1 MSTRLKSAL
10 LINLICLLVVASVTA
25 LALPFLYQQQKNNT
39 EKEVTTALSLFEI
52 SARRAVNIQN
62 KPVLKELA
70 EELLKSPSV
79 NYVKVTDQSSRE
91 VMVEAGTPRKKQQ
104 NDGKQTNKLAAQVDN
119 QQRPSSQ
126 INPIAWVEI
135 EFSSP
140 SSVYQWLL
148 PHRLVVFRLLAGILL
163 LQIVLS
169 VFVSRMFTTAST
181 NPKPTPK
188 PIKPTVNKPTP
199 PKQEPIISS
208 SKTAVEIT
216 NAKLSKE
223 LQTAKAQH
231 KKDKH
236 KVKQLVELSN
246 RANSLKKALL
256 EHANN
261 AAFIVDEHNHV
272 IEASTIGRNYL
283 NVSKD
288 KLININLNKH
298 YSVPKQ
304 NETQDGEFMELLV
317 SYPEEFCL
325 LVRANKTG
333 KTYAATH
340 LALPFSE
347 DSLYLVSINPIHQQE
362 QLTQHKQSPKHLLQQ
377 LMPSDLYTP
386 LKAGCLDA
394 LNQLNKASLL
404 APTEYSNRERL
415 DAQLRLSTLLRSLP
429 WQQQQDTS
437 IKCKSESVLEI
448 LEQRLAQFS
457 ALFQAKNLHWA
468 LVVSPEIS
476 QQYMLNR
483 PHLIA
488 ILDLQLYLISLYPS
502 NSQVLVQLQVEEQQL
517 VFSVDSE
524 NAGQLSALQQSI
536 IALSAALVKQ
546 INGRQQQNQDS
557 LSLCLNYQAVASDQL
572 VESPSEDMQYFALDF
587 ADEFFQRCLSIQLQ
601 LLSAEV
607 IDLKK
612 LDEVA
617 AKHSVT
623 VISDKPE
630 LTLELEDQ
638 GIKLNVLLVAEQLP
652 SSAQYDSSLKPL
664 FCLKPQLCSFLMA
677 SFFQQKSNTQE
688 QQTIEDLA
696 QVAIAAA
703 SEDEATTPSSFS
715 IASFSQ
721 SKHRFEHLNTQVG
734 DIALKWQHRAWQE
747 AYNQIKNLGTVDYL
761 LLESSELTTV
771 RIQQIQQYKPELRLL
786 LLVNNVEDLDVTRLA
801 GLHYYLLSESNI
813 ENDIRDVLVL
823 NQHFGQA
830 LEGLCADEQL
840 LSSHAIS
847 EYSFLRLIENLS
859 GLSPSEPKPKS
870 DKQTDVSPTESSNEP
885 YLRALENVFNIENK
899 NRSSLIVEFAKQ
911 QKWKEAQEQVQHLA
925 FGAEKFASDKLNQQV
940 SELSEAVFKQD
951 ETALTSALAQL
962 N

>member
-25 LALPFLYQQQKNNT
+25 LALPFLYQQQKANT

-62 KPVLKELA
+62 KAVLKELA

-79 NYVKVTDQSSRE
+79 NYVKVTDQSSRT
-91 VMVEAGTPRKKQQ
+91 VMAEAGTPRKKQQ
-104 NDGKQTNKLAAQVDN
+104 NDGKQTNKLAAKVDN
-119 QQRPSSQ
+119 QKRSSTQ

-140 SSVYQWLL
+140 TNVYHWLL

-163 LQIVLS
+163 LQILLS
-169 VFVSRMFTTAST
+169 VFVSRMFTTA
-181 NPKPTPK
+181 PAKPTS
-188 PIKPTVNKPTP
+188 NKPVSN
-199 PKQEPIISS
+199 KQQATQDPVISS
-208 SKTAVEIT
+208 SKTAVDIT

-231 KKDKH
+231 KKDKQ

-272 IEASTIGRNYL
+272 IEASNIGLNYL
-283 NVSKD
+283 NVSKA

-298 YSVPKQ
+298 YSVPSLD
-304 NETQDGEFMELLV
+304 NTQDGEFMELLV

-325 LVRANKTG
+325 LVKANKTG

-347 DSLYLVSINPIHQQE
+347 DSLYLVSINPISQNNQAQQAK
-362 QLTQHKQSPKHLLQQ
+362 QNPKQILQNLT
-377 LMPSDLYTP
+377 PSDLYSP

-404 APTEYSNRERL
+404 APNEHSDRERL
-415 DAQLRLSTLLRSLP
+415 DAQLRLSTLIRSLP
-429 WQQQQDTS
+429 WQQQEAS
-437 IKCKSESVLEI
+437 IKLKAESVLEV
-448 LEQRLAQFS
+448 LEQRLGQFS
-457 ALFQAKNLHWA
+457 ALYQAKELHWA

-476 QQYMLNR
+476 SQYMLNR
-483 PHLIA
+483 AHLTA
-488 ILDLQLYLISLYPS
+488 ILDLQLYLVSLYPAS
-502 NSQVLVQLQVEEQQL
+502 SQVLIQLQVEDKQL

-557 LSLCLNYQAVASDQL
+557 LSICLNYETVASDQL
-572 VESPSEDMQYFALDF
+572 VESPSDEVQYFAVDF
-587 ADEFFQRCLSIQLQ
+587 ADEFFQRCISIQLQ
-601 LLSAEV
+601 LLSAELV
-607 IDLKK
+607 ELNQIED
-612 LDEVA
+612 VA
-617 AKHSVT
+617 ANHKVT
-623 VISDKPE
+623 VITDKPE
-630 LTLELEDQ
+630 RCLELEDQ
-638 GIKLNVLLVAEQLP
+638 GIKLKVLLVAEQLP
-652 SSAQYDSSLKPL
+652 SPTQVDSSLKPL
-664 FCLKPQLCSFLMA
+664 LCLKHQLCSFLMA
-677 SFFQQKSNTQE
+677 SFFQRHSDKEE

-696 QVAIAAA
+696 EVAIAASA
-703 SEDEATTPSSFS
+703 EDEPNTPSNFS

-721 SKHRFEHLNTQVG
+721 SKHRFEHLSTHIG
-734 DIALKWQHRAWQE
+734 DIAIKWQHRAWQE

-761 LLESSELTTV
+761 LLESSELTPI

-786 LLVNNVEDLDVTRLA
+786 LLMNNAKNFDATDLA
-801 GLHYYLLSESNI
+801 GLHYYLISESNT
-813 ENDIRDVLVL
+813 ESDIRDVLVL

-840 LSSHAIS
+840 LSSHALS
-847 EYSFLRLIENLS
+847 EYSYLRLIESLS
-859 GLSPSEPKPKS
+859 GLSPSEPKPKP
-870 DKQTDVSPTESSNEP
+870 DNQAVASPTKADNEP
-885 YLRALENVFNIENK
+885 YLLALKNVFSIENK

-911 QKWKEAQEQVQHLA
+911 QRWKEAQEQVQQLA

-940 SELSEAVFKQD
+940 SEISEAVFKQD
-951 ETALTSALAQL
+951 ETALTNALEQL
-962 N
+962 G

>member
-1 MSTRLKSAL
+1 
-10 LINLICLLVVASVTA
+10 VACVTT
-25 LALPFLYQQQKNNT
+25 LALPFLYQQQKANT
-39 EKEVTTALSLFEI
+39 EKEVKTALSLFEI

-62 KPVLKELA
+62 KAVLKELA
-70 EELLKSPSV
+70 DELLKSPSV
-79 NYVKVTDQSSRE
+79 NYVKVTDQSSRT
-91 VMVEAGTPRKKQQ
+91 VMVEAGTSRKKQA
-104 NDGKQTNKLAAQVDN
+104 NDGKQTNKLAAKVDN
-119 QQRPSSQ
+119 QQRSSTQ

-140 SSVYQWLL
+140 SNVYHWLL

-163 LQIVLS
+163 LQILLS
-169 VFVSRMFTTAST
+169 VFVSRMFTTAPAE
-181 NPKPTPK
+181 PKPTPAK
-188 PIKPTVNKPTP
+188 AASKPTP
-199 PKQEPIISS
+199 PKQEPVISS

-231 KKDKH
+231 KKDKL

-272 IEASTIGRNYL
+272 IEASTIGLNYL

-304 NETQDGEFMELLV
+304 GDVQDGEFMELLV

-325 LVRANKTG
+325 LVTANKTG

-347 DSLYLVSINPIHQQE
+347 DSLYLVSINPISQKHQASPQKPKPKTIL
-362 QLTQHKQSPKHLLQQ
+362 QSLT
-377 LMPSDLYTP
+377 PSDLYTP

-404 APTEYSNRERL
+404 APSEHSDRERL

-429 WQQQQDTS
+429 WQQQQEAS
-437 IKCKSESVLEI
+437 IKLKSASVLEI
-448 LEQRLAQFS
+448 LEQRLGQFS
-457 ALFQAKNLHWA
+457 ALYQAKDLHWA
-468 LVVSPEIS
+468 LVVSPQVS
-476 QQYMLNR
+476 QRYMLNR
-483 PHLIA
+483 SHLIA
-488 ILDLQLYLISLYPS
+488 ILDLQLYLISLYPA
-502 NSQVLVQLQVEEQQL
+502 NSQVLIQLQIEEQQL
-517 VFSVDSE
+517 IFSVDSE
-524 NAGQLSALQQSI
+524 NAGQLSVLQQSI

-557 LSLCLNYQAVASDQL
+557 LSLCLNYQALASEQL
-572 VESPSEDMQYFALDF
+572 VESPNDDVQYFAVNF
-587 ADEFFQRCLSIQLQ
+587 ADEFFQRCISIQLQ
-601 LLSAEV
+601 LLSAV
-607 IDLKK
+607 LIDLKQIE
-612 LDEVA
+612 EVA
-617 AKHSVT
+617 ANHKVT

-630 LTLELEDQ
+630 LSLELEDQ
-638 GIKLNVLLVAEQLP
+638 GIKLNLLLVAEKLP
-652 SSAQYDSSLKPL
+652 SSTQYDSSLKPL
-664 FCLKPQLCSFLMA
+664 FCLKSQLCSFLMA
-677 SFFQQKSNTQE
+677 SFFQQYSNKEE

-696 QVAIAAA
+696 EVAIAAA
-703 SEDEATTPSSFS
+703 GEDEADTTSSFT
-715 IASFSQ
+715 IASFSH
-721 SKHRFEHLNTQVG
+721 SKHRFEHLSTH
-734 DIALKWQHRAWQE
+734 IAEIAIKWQHRAWQE

-761 LLESSELTTV
+761 LLESSELTPT

-786 LLVNNVEDLDVTRLA
+786 LLVNNAKDFDVTDLA
-801 GLHYYLLSESNI
+801 GLHYYLLSESNT
-813 ENDIRDVLVL
+813 ESDIRDVLVL

-840 LSSHAIS
+840 LSSHALS
-847 EYSFLRLIENLS
+847 EYSYLRLIESLS
-859 GLSPSEPKPKS
+859 GLSPSEPKPKPDS
-870 DKQTDVSPTESSNEP
+870 QTVTSSTRTNTEP
-885 YLRALENVFNIENK
+885 YLLALENVFDIENK

-911 QKWKEAQEQVQHLA
+911 QRWKEAQEQVQHLA

-940 SELSEAVFKQD
+940 NEISEAVFKQD
-951 ETALTSALAQL
+951 ETALANALEQL
-962 N
+962 S

>member
-10 LINLICLLVVASVTA
+10 LINLICLLVVASVTT
-25 LALPFLYQQQKNNT
+25 LALPFLYQQQKANT
-39 EKEVTTALSLFEI
+39 EKEVKTALSLFEI

-70 EELLKSPSV
+70 DELLKSPSV
-79 NYVKVTDQSSRE
+79 NYVKVTDQSSRT
-91 VMVEAGTPRKKQQ
+91 VMVEAGTPRKKQA
-104 NDGKQTNKLAAQVDN
+104 NDGKQTNKLAAKVDN
-119 QQRPSSQ
+119 QQRSSTQ

-140 SSVYQWLL
+140 SNVYHWLL

-163 LQIVLS
+163 LQVLLS
-169 VFVSRMFTTAST
+169 AFVSRMFTTAPAE
-181 NPKPTPK
+181 PKPTPTKAASK
-188 PIKPTVNKPTP
+188 PNQ
-199 PKQEPIISS
+199 PKQEPVISS
-208 SKTAVEIT
+208 STAVEIT

-231 KKDKH
+231 KKDKL

-246 RANSLKKALL
+246 RANSLKIALL

-272 IEASTIGRNYL
+272 IEASTIGLNYL
-283 NVSKD
+283 NISKD

-298 YSVPKQ
+298 YSVPSID
-304 NETQDGEFMELLV
+304 NTQDGEFMELLV

-325 LVRANKTG
+325 LVKANKTG

-347 DSLYLVSINPIHQQE
+347 DSLYLVSINPISQKHQASQ
-362 QLTQHKQSPKHLLQQ
+362 QKPKPKTILQSLT
-377 LMPSDLYTP
+377 PSDLYTP

-394 LNQLNKASLL
+394 LNQLNKTSLL
-404 APTEYSNRERL
+404 APSEHSDRQRL

-429 WQQQQDTS
+429 WQQQQEAS
-437 IKCKSESVLEI
+437 IKLKSESVLDV
-448 LEQRLAQFS
+448 LEQRLGQFS
-457 ALFQAKNLHWA
+457 ALYQAKVLHWA
-468 LVVSPEIS
+468 LVVSPEVS

-483 PHLIA
+483 SHLIA
-488 ILDLQLYLISLYPS
+488 ILDLQLYLISLYPA
-502 NSQVLVQLQVEEQQL
+502 NSQVLIQLQVEDQQL

-557 LSLCLNYQAVASDQL
+557 LSICLNYQAVASDQL
-572 VESPSEDMQYFALDF
+572 VESPSDEVQYFAVDF
-587 ADEFFQRCLSIQLQ
+587 ADEFFQRCISIQLQ
-601 LLSAEV
+601 LLSAELV
-607 IDLKK
+607 ELKQIE
-612 LDEVA
+612 DVA
-617 AKHSVT
+617 TNHKVT
-623 VISDKPE
+623 VITDKPE
-630 LTLELEDQ
+630 RSLELEDQ
-638 GIKLNVLLVAEQLP
+638 GIKLKVLLVAEQLP
-652 SSAQYDSSLKPL
+652 SPTQVDSSPKPL
-664 FCLKPQLCSFLMA
+664 FCFKHQLCSFLMA
-677 SFFQQKSNTQE
+677 SFFRRHSDNEE

-696 QVAIAAA
+696 EVAIAASA
-703 SEDEATTPSSFS
+703 EDKPNTPSSFS
-715 IASFSQ
+715 IASFSH
-721 SKHRFEHLNTQVG
+721 SKHRFEHLSTHIGN
-734 DIALKWQHRAWQE
+734 IAIKWQHRAWQE

-761 LLESSELTTV
+761 LLESSELTPT

-786 LLVNNVEDLDVTRLA
+786 LLVNNAKDFDVTDLA
-801 GLHYYLLSESNI
+801 GLHYYLISESNT
-813 ENDIRDVLVL
+813 ESDIRDVLVL

-840 LSSHAIS
+840 LSSHALS
-847 EYSFLRLIENLS
+847 EYSYLRLIESLS
-859 GLSPSEPKPKS
+859 GLSPSEPKPKP
-870 DKQTDVSPTESSNEP
+870 DNQAVASPTKSDNEP
-885 YLRALENVFNIENK
+885 YLLALKNVFSIENK

-911 QKWKEAQEQVQHLA
+911 QRWKEAQEQVQQLA

-940 SELSEAVFKQD
+940 SEISEAVFKQD
-951 ETALTSALAQL
+951 ETALASALEQL
-962 N
+962 S